1 MTRRA
6 RSPVEQIEWMRN
18 LLAFLLVGAF
28 VSTIPMFVFKSI
40 PEANEQVVTYMVG
53 QLSGMALMALGFYFV
68 NKVGQDALDATRAD
82 NTGKMAE
89 AVIAAANATPI
100 DPNKT
105 AAAGAQQ
112 AADAAGDVADELGA
126 RPQGDPE

>member
-89 AVIAAANATPI
+89 AVTTALKATTTEGEIPKDAKEAAEQV
-100 DPNKT
+100 
-105 AAAGAQQ
+105 AGA
-112 AADAAGDVADELGA
+112 ASDAKDKITE
-126 RPQGDPE
+126 RTDP